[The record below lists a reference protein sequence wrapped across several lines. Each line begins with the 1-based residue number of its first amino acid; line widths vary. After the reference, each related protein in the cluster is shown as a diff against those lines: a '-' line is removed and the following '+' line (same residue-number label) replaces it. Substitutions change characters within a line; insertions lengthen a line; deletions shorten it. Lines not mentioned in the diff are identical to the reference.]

1 MTPLC
6 PYHIIFLLYLTTP
19 VTMASLIVQAPPC
32 LRTSFQLFPLWRR
45 ENTYPDEYFPRI
57 LSSLSTHVCL
67 DVDTVN
73 GIPDHFESEIPYSL
87 PYSCYPY
94 SFSLLYFF
102 LHNLLKILYN
112 VLIFIA
118 QSPTP
123 LYVSSTNAGTVAT
136 VPGNCLMI

>member
-1 MTPLC
+1 MSLSYHFSPLSNHSSDNGLLDRPSTPL
-6 PYHIIFLLYLTTP
+6 PQDFI
-19 VTMASLIVQAPPC
+19 S
-32 LRTSFQLFPLWRR
+32 LFPLWRR